1 MLFNSIDF
9 IFVFLPIC
17 LLGYFVIQRYLA
29 RAAWFFLSL
38 SSAFFYGYW
47 DTKLLIILCIS
58 ILLNLSLAVVIRK
71 FTATAQSRKATWV
84 MSGAIV
90 ANLGL
95 LVYFKYTN
103 FLIDNY
109 NYLSDSQLLNLDIVL
124 PIGISFYTF
133 TQIAYLVDVR
143 KNLVSDFNLGNYFL
157 FVSFFPQLVAGPIL
171 HHKEMMPQF
180 GKTKPN
186 LITAENCAIGITL
199 FTFGLFKKVIIADG
213 LDPFVGQVFD
223 RPAESITALS
233 SVDVWLGSLAYTLQL
248 YFDFS
253 GYSDMAMGLAR
264 IFGIVLPANF
274 LSPYKSTSIMEFW
287 RRWHMTLSRFLRDY
301 LYFPLGGNRRGPV
314 RRFLNLFLTM
324 FIGGLWHGAGWNFA
338 LWGGAHGIL
347 LIVNHAWMYVQKF
360 LFPEINLQGSCVYK
374 SLCCITTFL
383 LVVICWVPFRSTSF
397 EITIVMLQK
406 MIDLGELIPEI
417 SGLIFGF
424 EHRALT
430 VGGDTAFLMCFAL
443 FVVFVFPNSLELLC
457 NVKPA
462 LGMPAGSMKGLAWK
476 PSTFWMLLTAAMFVW
491 SLINMQVQSPFLYFQ
506 F

>member
-157 FVSFFPQLVAGPIL
+157 FL
-171 HHKEMMPQF
+171 
-180 GKTKPN
+180 N
-186 LITAENCAIGITL
+186 
-199 FTFGLFKKVIIADG
+199 
-213 LDPFVGQVFD
+213 
-223 RPAESITALS
+223 
-233 SVDVWLGSLAYTLQL
+233 
-248 YFDFS
+248 
-253 GYSDMAMGLAR
+253 
-264 IFGIVLPANF
+264 
-274 LSPYKSTSIMEFW
+274 ST
-287 RRWHMTLSRFLRDY
+287 
-301 LYFPLGGNRRGPV
+301 
-314 RRFLNLFLTM
+314 
-324 FIGGLWHGAGWNFA
+324 
-338 LWGGAHGIL
+338 
-347 LIVNHAWMYVQKF
+347 
-360 LFPEINLQGSCVYK
+360 
-374 SLCCITTFL
+374 
-383 LVVICWVPFRSTSF
+383 
-397 EITIVMLQK
+397 
-406 MIDLGELIPEI
+406 
-417 SGLIFGF
+417 
-424 EHRALT
+424 
-430 VGGDTAFLMCFAL
+430 
-443 FVVFVFPNSLELLC
+443 
-457 NVKPA
+457 
-462 LGMPAGSMKGLAWK
+462 
-476 PSTFWMLLTAAMFVW
+476 
-491 SLINMQVQSPFLYFQ
+491 
-506 F
+506 